1 MSIKFIEDKE
11 FDLSKPENQDLLG
24 TKPYAET
31 LFEVIKESKG
41 KQNIGLFGGWGSGK
55 STIVKTLE
63 KFIAKHNKK
72 NGSNKI
78 AYFKYDAWKYSND
91 DFRRSFIKSLNK
103 EFKVL
108 KENAIKEN
116 AINEILYNETTTQ
129 DTSKTKV
136 GINYPQII
144 LLLITAIILL
154 FVIGKFILPSIK
166 SDDIKSIL
174 VLVSLLASFL
184 FYISRDTFRIIPFT
198 IKQSRL
204 IEPERFEETFQLIVN
219 KIFGI
224 NKNWMDKF
232 KDFFKT
238 SLDYKKIVIV
248 IDNLD
253 RCDNDN
259 LKETLI
265 TMKNFLENE
274 NVIFLLPV
282 DENGVTSFLDKNTED
297 AEEYLRKI
305 FHQIIRLKK
314 FTPKELVDFT
324 KKLNKKY
331 NLKLSNK
338 AIWLICQ
345 EFTTNPRKIIQ
356 FLNNLQTEK
365 DLIIRQIDEGYIN
378 LEFDQQA
385 NDFLIKLLIIKQEWN
400 PLYKKLLDDI
410 NYLNKIN
417 IGLKNIIKQKKL
429 NYILNTGKQEIELTR
444 DQKRFFKRNMEVH
457 FQNVEPFILN
467 IDRDKDVPDELK
479 GYIENGELD
488 EICELL
494 SIDFEKDVPQ
504 ETITLLLNQIESV
517 FDYNSNKFDDYNF
530 IALPVSEILNKL
542 VKYEI
547 VKKEIKHNFKNL
559 SFISRIYSDNQF
571 SNLISNLSLGRIK
584 EYCESANWFYN
595 EIKLKSPYDRLLSYL
610 NESLKPNVEIKGI
623 HVRTKAFLE
632 IFKNDTLLISGL
644 SKNLSNKIITKPE
657 LLNSYDIFKTNLGV
671 AKSILNDD
679 FFYEMLENLYEEKI
693 ENEESIN
700 RLIYLTDKF
709 IEEDYL
715 TEKSILTKYSNYY
728 VKKVKN
734 EYITI
739 PNTTPNKIFELY
751 DEVSNLKNLIPKSEL
766 EDLELDETVIAG
778 INAKLNSAYNAA
790 LDDDDVEFY
799 IAFFNLVW
807 EYMSLNHKEFYDS
820 QNIEKY
826 FNTFFKL
833 NDFDRISLAIND
845 IYIRVVEFF
854 IPHNWSFF
862 DPLINKLDVDKSI
875 NYMKTLM
882 LMFNKSTANKGLS
895 STQKS
900 TMIDSLISLYIY
912 KRSINSTRP
921 IIKGWLEKVENKENT
936 LFTDSIENLSY
947 LDLENYVYNIHN
959 LNNNSLIANSFE
971 LYISQISEYPK
982 FRKFLNHLYK
992 NYDSSFQFKILQKY
1006 IDLKG
1011 ISDFDW
1017 LISTK
1022 KYIHKQALNN
1032 LVKQYVNNYYNDK
1045 KLNSSYLKNLL
1056 KLEKNEIFSSTKK
1069 KISEFLEGLY
1079 RPTTYHRAKISK
1091 LKRKLNL

>member
-1 MSIKFIEDKE
+1 VSIKFIEDKE

-108 KENAIKEN
+108 KENAI
-116 AINEILYNETTTQ
+116 NEILYNETTTQ

-154 FVIGKFILPSIK
+154 LVIGKFILPSIK

-232 KDFFKT
+232 KDSFKT
-238 SLDYKKIVIV
+238 SLDHKKIVIV

-494 SIDFEKDVPQ
+494 SIDFEKDIPQ

-644 SKNLSNKIITKPE
+644 SKNLSNKIIDKPD
-657 LLNSYDIFKTNLGV
+657 LLNSYDIFKTNLDV

-679 FFYEMLENLYEEKI
+679 FFYEMLENLNEEKI
-693 ENEESIN
+693 ENKESID

-734 EYITI
+734 EYVTI
-739 PNTTPNKIFELY
+739 PNTTPNKIFKLY
-751 DEVSNLKNLIPKSEL
+751 DEISKLKNLIPKSEL

-778 INAKLNSAYNAA
+778 INAKLNVAYNAS
-790 LDDDDVEFY
+790 LDDDEVEFY

-807 EYMSLNHKEFYDS
+807 EYMCIDSEFCSDE
-820 QNIEKY
+820 NDAKY
-826 FNTFFKL
+826 FNLYFAY
-833 NDFDRISLAIND
+833 NDFDKMSLAINE
-845 IYIRVVEFF
+845 IYIKEVNKFNVY
-854 IPHNWSFF
+854 NWNFF
-862 DPLINKLDVDKSI
+862 DPIINKLKIKKSTD
-875 NYMKTLM
+875 YMKTLM
-882 LMFNKSTANKGLS
+882 LMYDMTSGDKGLS
-895 STQKS
+895 DTQKDS
-900 TMIDSLISLYIY
+900 MIDSLILLYIHWKSYKNTRSIIKDWLIKVLDKEKSLYE
-912 KRSINSTRP
+912 RT
-921 IIKGWLEKVENKENT
+921 
-936 LFTDSIENLSY
+936 IENLDYSN
-947 LDLENYVYNIHN
+947 LEKYVYNIYN
-959 LNNNSLIANSFE
+959 LDNNDLIANSFE

-1006 IDLKG
+1006 IELKG
-1011 ISDFDW
+1011 ISGFDW

-1022 KYIHKQALNN
+1022 KYIHKQALND

-1045 KLNSSYLKNLL
+1045 KLNSDYLKNLL
-1056 KLEKNEIFSSTKK
+1056 KLEINEIFLSTKR
-1069 KISEFLEGLY
+1069 KISELLEGLY
-1079 RPTTYHRAKISK
+1079 RPSIYHRTKISK